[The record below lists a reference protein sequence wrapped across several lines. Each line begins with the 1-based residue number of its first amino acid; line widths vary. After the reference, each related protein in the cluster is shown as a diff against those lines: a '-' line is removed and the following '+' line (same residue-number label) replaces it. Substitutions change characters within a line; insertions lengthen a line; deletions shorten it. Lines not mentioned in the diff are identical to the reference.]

1 MINIAKKKLPSPILP
16 ILVYISYCAA
26 NWFAMRGNLVYY
38 SSQMYI
44 GDALSYDA
52 VAFFLGGLIPFALY
66 SIISS
71 FTLKTLQFKT
81 GGDIK
86 SVKYGLHF
94 AVIAANVLLFAL
106 KFIYIAAPLAA
117 TMLEIILDPVI
128 TLGFVALY
136 MWYVFKMEYVEKS
149 RFRFVL
155 SQVFGAFVAVY
166 GLIAAIQLITYL
178 V

>member
-1 MINIAKKKLPSPILP
+1 MIDIAKKKLPAPILP

-26 NWFAMRGNLVYY
+26 NWFAMRGNLAYY
-38 SSQMYI
+38 SAQMYI
-44 GDALSYDA
+44 GDMLSYDA
-52 VAFFLGGLIPFALY
+52 WAFFLGGIIPFALY
-66 SIISS
+66 AAISS
-71 FTLKTLQFKT
+71 FAFKTLRFKT

-106 KFIYIAAPLAA
+106 KFIYIAAPIAA

-128 TLGFVALY
+128 TIGFVALY
-136 MWYVFKMEYVEKS
+136 MLYVFKMEYVEKS

-155 SQVFGAFVAVY
+155 SQVMGAFIAVY
-166 GLIAAIQLITYL
+166 GLLAAIQIITYL

>member
-1 MINIAKKKLPSPILP
+1 MLIF
-16 ILVYISYCAA
+16 VYVSYCAA
-26 NWFAMRGNLVYY
+26 NWFAMRGDLAYY
-38 SSQMYI
+38 SAQMYA
-44 GDALSYDA
+44 GEMLSYDA
-52 VAFFLGGLIPFALY
+52 LAFFVGGIVPFVLY
-66 SIISS
+66 TVISG
-71 FTLKTLQFKT
+71 FAYRTLQFKT

-86 SVKYGLHF
+86 SVRYGLHF

-117 TMLEIILDPVI
+117 TMLEIILDPVV

-136 MWYVFKMEYVEKS
+136 MWYAFKMEYVDKS

-155 SQVFGAFVAVY
+155 LQVFGAFVAVY
-166 GLIAAIQLITYL
+166 GLLAAIQLITFL